1 MSSEKRI
8 AVALTLTSHS
18 SSLAPLLLR
27 VLCAALLF
35 AVAPA
40 RAAEP
45 YGIGLEGFP
54 YPQPVSMFATPGEG
68 DSCLIYR
75 HTPDAT
81 DLYYYAWCHGP
92 AGTSRLFYRLYQIT
106 GDRSWM
112 GSFASKTWV
121 QALAWFVIG
130 NLLIV
135 DAVFNIGLAFV
146 AHKFK
151 SRVAAIFLLL
161 LTVLSV
167 MVGILLF
174 ALGGLAFN
182 PFIPLVL
189 IGRLFAS
196 GRMVFSTFML
206 KKYAVETFIPP
217 PPPPMFQ
224 PEGAPQWA
232 APAASTQ

>member
-1 MSSEKRI
+1 MKSTKCPQCGLVYWTTAPNCKRCGLPT
-8 AVALTLTSHS
+8 ADYEGERPAAAMQDQPSGD
-18 SSLAPLLLR
+18 APGETHHYAPQPTTTIGDEVREEQLLR
-27 VLCAALLF
+27 NLK
-35 AVAPA
+35 
-40 RAAEP
+40 R
-45 YGIGLEGFP
+45 
-54 YPQPVSMFATPGEG
+54 
-68 DSCLIYR
+68 
-75 HTPDAT
+75 DA
-81 DLYYYAWCHGP
+81 
-92 AGTSRLFYRLYQIT
+92 RLFYFIGGL
-106 GDRSWM
+106 
-112 GSFASKTWV
+112 

-196 GRMVFSTFML
+196 GRMVYSTFML
-206 KKYAVETFIPP
+206 KKYAVETFVPP

-224 PEGAPQWA
+224 PEGARQWA

>member
-1 MSSEKRI
+1 MKSTKCPQCGLVYWTTAPNCKRCGLPT
-8 AVALTLTSHS
+8 ADYEGERPVAEMQDQPSGE
-18 SSLAPLLLR
+18 APGETHYY
-27 VLCAALLF
+27 A
-35 AVAPA
+35 
-40 RAAEP
+40 
-45 YGIGLEGFP
+45 
-54 YPQPVSMFATPGEG
+54 PQPTTTIG
-68 DSCLIYR
+68 DEAREEQLMR
-75 HTPDAT
+75 NLKRDA
-81 DLYYYAWCHGP
+81 
-92 AGTSRLFYRLYQIT
+92 RLFYFIGGL
-106 GDRSWM
+106 
-112 GSFASKTWV
+112 

-196 GRMVFSTFML
+196 GRMVYSTFML
-206 KKYAVETFIPP
+206 KKYAVETFVPP